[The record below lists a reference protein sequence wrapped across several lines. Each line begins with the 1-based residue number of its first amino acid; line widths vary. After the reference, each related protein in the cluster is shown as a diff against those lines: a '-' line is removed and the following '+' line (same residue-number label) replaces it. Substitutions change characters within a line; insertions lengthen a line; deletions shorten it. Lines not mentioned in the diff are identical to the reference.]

1 MFNRVILIGRLGHS
15 PKLETSSKGTPYCNF
30 TLATNTGFGNNKRT
44 DWHSVTAFN
53 KTAENVYKY
62 LKKGSLALVEGS
74 IQYGEY
80 EKDGVKHKSVKILAD
95 NVRFIGGK
103 EDGQTSEQASSSM
116 EYQPPE
122 NHDTFEGDS
131 FGGGFVENEE
141 IPF

>member
-1 MFNRVILIGRLGHS
+1 MFNKVILIGRLGQS
-15 PKLETSSKGTPYCNF
+15 PKLETSSKGTQYCNF

-44 DWHSVTAFN
+44 DWHNVTAFN

-62 LKKGSLALVEGS
+62 LKKGSLALVEGC

-95 NVRFIGGK
+95 NVRFIGGT
-103 EDGQTSEQASSSM
+103 EDGQDSYST
-116 EYQPPE
+116 EYQPPA
-122 NHDTFEGDS
+122 NHDTFDGDS
-131 FGGGFVENEE
+131 FGGEPLNEE